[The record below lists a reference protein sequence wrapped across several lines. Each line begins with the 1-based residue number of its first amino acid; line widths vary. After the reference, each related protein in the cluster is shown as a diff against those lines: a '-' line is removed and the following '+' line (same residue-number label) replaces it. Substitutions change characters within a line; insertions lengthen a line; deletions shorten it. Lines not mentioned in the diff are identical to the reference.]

1 MLGGVGGVTMLKATW
16 IKQCCNVTGYAAP
29 QNRFELRLPL
39 SPDWN
44 QNFLFQPAGAS
55 VAA

>member
-29 QNRFELRLPL
+29 QNKFELRLPL